1 MKNHLRLRL
10 SDNLVLQIALNR
22 FMKEM
27 QDKLDTF
34 EKRTKEYQTIFDLW
48 QTSHYIM
55 RRLNDLHDDQVKA
68 ENKMEYNAFGKQLKK
83 MYEKVL

>member
-22 FMKEM
+22 FMREM
-27 QDKLDTF
+27 QERLDTF
-34 EKRTKEYQTIFDLW
+34 EKRTKEYQTLFDLW
-48 QTSHYIM
+48 QTSGYIM
-55 RRLNDLHDDQVKA
+55 RRLNDLHDDQVKD
-68 ENKMEYNAFGKQLKK
+68 ENKMEYEAFGKQLKS

>member
-27 QDKLDTF
+27 QDRLDTY
-34 EKRTKEYQTIFDLW
+34 EKRTKEYQTLFDLW
-48 QTSHYIM
+48 QTSGYIM
-55 RRLNDLHDDQVKA
+55 RRLNDLHDEQVQD
-68 ENKMEYNAFGKQLKK
+68 ENKLEYQAFGKQLKS